1 METSTPSILPPTQ
14 RYAAGALFALSLHQ
28 AQIHQIR
35 PWGLFVEEVH
45 DDIDGASLS
54 SNGNSSVS
62 DDPDLWVHEKSGL
75 LRLVFRFLEIDPS
88 AWYGLEETAGSTGAR
103 CHIGAFLRL
112 LTEDSDAPSP
122 NTDKEI
128 ALSNAID
135 VTEDTMETN
144 RVSYRSKKKKHREYE
159 NECREKLSSESDSRQ
174 PGSETPDVPFM
185 TPNETAPTSPNF
197 NSPRSPDKDSSITVD
212 DKPIEVVMMISYHR
226 KVTVLY
232 ELLSAC
238 LADIRNDSKSST
250 RRRKGYDARHRV
262 ALRLLSTWFDISWIK
277 MEAAETMVA
286 CSAMAILK
294 QQESK
299 GETQSSETKWARI
312 RRGSIIGAAAITGG
326 ALMAITGGLAAPAIA
341 AGFGALAPTLGTLI
355 PVIGASGFAAAATA
369 AGTVAGSVAVAAS
382 FGGECLILIKPAAG
396 AGLAGTKM
404 ARRTGSVEEFEFKPM
419 GDSHNQGRLAVGIM
433 ISGFIFDEEDFFKP
447 WEGLTD
453 NLERY
458 ALQWESKNLIA
469 ISTAIRDWLTST
481 IASQLMRQGAMLTVM
496 GALMAALYLPTTI
509 LAATSFI
516 DSTWTIAIDRTDKAG
531 KLLAEVLLNG
541 VHGNRPVTLV
551 GYSLGARVIFKC
563 LQTLAETE
571 RNAEVVERVVLLG
584 APVAIKN
591 ENWGAARKMVA
602 GRFVNAY
609 STNDWMLGVAFRA
622 NLLTQGLAGIQPIE
636 VPGIENVDV
645 TEYIEG
651 HSSYLWAAGDI
662 LERLELD
669 TYFPVFKN
677 TPFSPSRRPGASK
690 EEAA

>member
-1 METSTPSILPPTQ
+1 
-14 RYAAGALFALSLHQ
+14 
-28 AQIHQIR
+28 
-35 PWGLFVEEVH
+35 
-45 DDIDGASLS
+45 
-54 SNGNSSVS
+54 
-62 DDPDLWVHEKSGL
+62 
-75 LRLVFRFLEIDPS
+75 
-88 AWYGLEETAGSTGAR
+88 
-103 CHIGAFLRL
+103 
-112 LTEDSDAPSP
+112 
-122 NTDKEI
+122 
-128 ALSNAID
+128 
-135 VTEDTMETN
+135 
-144 RVSYRSKKKKHREYE
+144 
-159 NECREKLSSESDSRQ
+159 
-174 PGSETPDVPFM
+174 
-185 TPNETAPTSPNF
+185 
-197 NSPRSPDKDSSITVD
+197 
-212 DKPIEVVMMISYHR
+212 
-226 KVTVLY
+226 
-232 ELLSAC
+232 
-238 LADIRNDSKSST
+238 
-250 RRRKGYDARHRV
+250 
-262 ALRLLSTWFDISWIK
+262 
-277 MEAAETMVA
+277 
-286 CSAMAILK
+286 
-294 QQESK
+294 
-299 GETQSSETKWARI
+299 
-312 RRGSIIGAAAITGG
+312 
-326 ALMAITGGLAAPAIA
+326 
-341 AGFGALAPTLGTLI
+341 
-355 PVIGASGFAAAATA
+355 
-369 AGTVAGSVAVAAS
+369 
-382 FGGECLILIKPAAG
+382 
-396 AGLAGTKM
+396 M